1 MPIRSLPSPAWPCPA
16 GASGPAFSG
25 GAGTAAANETPP
37 TAGDH
42 RDLVE
47 YGIDD
52 PAGRR

>member
-1 MPIRSLPSPAWPCPA
+1 MPIRSLPSTARPCPA
-16 GASGPAFSG
+16 GASGPAFPG
-25 GAGTAAANETPP
+25 GAGTAAADD
-37 TAGDH
+37 TAPAAADH